1 MTSSQS
7 RPEGFKTFQK
17 EELNSREVAEA
28 NSIYRVLNGSKLL
41 GLSTPSSDTDEMGI
55 FIEPLDYVV
64 GFKKMDHYK
73 FQTQPDGTRAGESD
87 TEVIVYS
94 LRKFM
99 ALAMQGNPTV
109 MCILFADPDG
119 DAVSELTSVG
129 RELLSLSDA
138 FVSKLAIPRF
148 RGYLKS
154 QTQRFKG
161 ESKGHTPTR
170 PELIEAYGYD
180 TKYAMHALRL
190 GYQGTEIMR
199 TGKLSIPME
208 DWVREILID
217 VRNGSYTYDEVLDG
231 LNVLEH
237 ELEVEEGLCD
247 LPDQPDTELLREFT
261 INAHFNHWKNEGM

>member
-1 MTSSQS
+1 MTSSPS

-17 EELNSREVAEA
+17 VELNSREIAEG

-41 GLSTPSSDTDEMGI
+41 GLDTPNSDTDEMGI
-55 FIEPLDYVV
+55 FVEPMEYVV

-73 FQTQPDGTRAGESD
+73 FQTQPDGFRAGEND
-87 TEVIVYS
+87 TEVTIYS
-94 LRKFM
+94 LRKFL

-109 MCILFADPDG
+109 MCILFVDPDS
-119 DAVSELTSVG
+119 DAVREISPVG
-129 RELLSLSDA
+129 RELLNISDA

-148 RGYLKS
+148 KGYLAS
-154 QTQRFKG
+154 QTKRFKG
-161 ESKGHTPTR
+161 ESKGHTPSR
-170 PELIEAYGYD
+170 PELIEQFGYD

-217 VRNGSYTYDEVLDG
+217 VRNGKYTYDEILDG

-237 ELEVEEGLCD
+237 ELDVEEGRCD
-247 LPDQPDTELLREFT
+247 LPEQPDVEVLRDFT
-261 INAHFNHWKNEGM
+261 MSVHLNHWKIEG